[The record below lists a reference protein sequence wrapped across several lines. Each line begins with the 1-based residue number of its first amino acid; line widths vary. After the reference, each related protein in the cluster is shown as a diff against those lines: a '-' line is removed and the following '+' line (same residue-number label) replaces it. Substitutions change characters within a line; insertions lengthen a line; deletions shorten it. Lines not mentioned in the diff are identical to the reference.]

1 MTWMRISHA
10 ARVLDVSPNA
20 VFRMARDGKLETQ
33 GTGRDVRVCLKKE
46 IRPTRVRR
54 PHARKQTSS

>member
-1 MTWMRISHA
+1 MTWVGISRA

-20 VFRMARDGKLETQ
+20 VFRMAKDGKLETQ
-33 GTGRDVRVCLKKE
+33 GKGRGVRVRLEKE

-54 PHARKQTSS
+54 PSIGTR